1 MFLCSRVTHLD
12 DTVGGGVK
20 DKGKVY
26 GVDTSKRGDV
36 FRRRW
41 R

>member
-1 MFLCSRVTHLD
+1 MVWCSRVTHLD
-12 DTVGGGVK
+12 DTVGGGVE

-26 GVDTSKRGDV
+26 GLETAMRIDV
-36 FRRRW
+36 FRLGW